1 MQFVIKV
8 FFCVTNKSKTWRHT
22 DYYNVRQNKYH
33 IHTVNSFPINQPV
46 VETLKYFQKETTA
59 FPLFSCSWSQHCKMH
74 DTYHLFYPPD
84 PDKYRLMRV
93 NCTDCNRCMRL
104 TNSFNSLRLHGQQ
117 EMEYKHRRV
126 PKVSAI
132 KHWTNT
138 LLCFTDGIACVPVG
152 LLLCACIYKWVCR
165 CVDVC
170 VCDPHLPSRTHQ
182 PQYGSFS
189 STHDWQSFIWR
200 HVCTGTLVIWSITTW
215 NTIRL
220 CTLGGGKVHEIWGI

>member
-1 MQFVIKV
+1 
-8 FFCVTNKSKTWRHT
+8 
-22 DYYNVRQNKYH
+22 
-33 IHTVNSFPINQPV
+33 
-46 VETLKYFQKETTA
+46 
-59 FPLFSCSWSQHCKMH
+59 MH

-104 TNSFNSLRLHGQQ
+104 TNSFNSLRLHGQR

-170 VCDPHLPSRTHQ
+170 VWSSPALQDTPATVRVLQFHAWLAVFHLEARLHRHLGDLKHYNMKYDQTVHLRGWESARNMRHLK
-182 PQYGSFS
+182 YGYKCSLVCCRCKNKS
-189 STHDWQSFIWR
+189 HHSTCSPF
-200 HVCTGTLVIWSITTW
+200 VCSPWSV
-215 NTIRL
+215 N
-220 CTLGGGKVHEIWGI
+220 

>member
-1 MQFVIKV
+1 M
-8 FFCVTNKSKTWRHT
+8 
-22 DYYNVRQNKYH
+22 RQNKYH

-59 FPLFSCSWSQHCKMH
+59 FLLFSCSWSKHCKMH
-74 DTYHLFYPPD
+74 DTYHLSYPPD

-104 TNSFNSLRLHGQQ
+104 TNSFNSLRLHGQR

-170 VCDPHLPSRTHQ
+170 VCVILTCPPGHTSHSTGPSVPRMI
-182 PQYGSFS
+182 GSL
-189 STHDWQSFIWR
+189 SFG
-200 HVCTGTLVIWSITTW
+200 GTSAPAPWWSEA
-215 NTIRL
+215 L
-220 CTLGGGKVHEIWGI
+220 QHEIRSDCAP